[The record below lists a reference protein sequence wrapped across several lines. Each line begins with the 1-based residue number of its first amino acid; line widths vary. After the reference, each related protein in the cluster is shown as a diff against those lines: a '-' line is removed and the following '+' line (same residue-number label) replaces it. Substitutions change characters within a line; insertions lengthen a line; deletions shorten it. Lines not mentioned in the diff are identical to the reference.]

1 MNSLEAL
8 RQSLPDYA
16 KDIRLN
22 LGSLLGP
29 EGLSELTPAQKWGV
43 AIAAAFAARRP
54 DLTDALAAEA
64 AGHVDAATADA
75 ARTAAAL
82 MAMTNV
88 YYRAVHMADDADL
101 SRLPPGLRMN
111 GMASHGN
118 AQSDFELFGLA
129 ASAVKGCEGCTR
141 AHIAGAR
148 RHGVGLPAIQA
159 VLKLAAV
166 IHAAATVLDAC
177 PVAVA
182 AAA

>member
-1 MNSLEAL
+1 MITLESL
-8 RQSLPDYA
+8 RQGLPDYA

-29 EGLSELTPAQKWGV
+29 EGLPELSPAQKWGS
-43 AIAAAFAARRP
+43 AIAAAVAARHP
-54 DLTDALAAEA
+54 ALTAAMEAEA
-64 AGHVDAATADA
+64 SPHIDAATAEA

-101 SRLPPGLRMN
+101 ARLPPGLRMN
-111 GMASHGN
+111 AMVKHGI
-118 AQSDFELFGLA
+118 AQGDFELFGLA
-129 ASAVKGCEGCTR
+129 ASVVKGCEGCTR
-141 AHIAGAR
+141 AHIDGAR
-148 RHGVGLPAIQA
+148 KHGVAIPAIQA

-166 IHAAATVLDAC
+166 IHAAATVLDAA
-177 PVAVA
+177 PATA